1 MKIDPAEDGTE
12 ANRTSDAGGADG
24 GSAPDPEPEPE
35 PEPSGGTAD
44 GTDVASETDGTD
56 VASETDGT
64 DVADGAE
71 PLTIGLPDGSESVS
85 EAILSH
91 RRMLTNPS
99 EHGLV
104 SADDAEDVVET
115 LEELAAE
122 VPDDLQE
129 DLEAL
134 ETSVEELAAG
144 LDRQGRQIREL
155 RETVAS
161 LAEILGTS
169 VDFEDADGEQEES

>member
-35 PEPSGGTAD
+35 PEPSGGTA
-44 GTDVASETDGTD
+44 DGTD

>member
-12 ANRTSDAGGADG
+12 TNRTTDADGAGGG
-24 GSAPDPEPEPE
+24 GGPDPEPEPE
-35 PEPSGGTAD
+35 PEPSSGTAD
-44 GTDVASETDGTD
+44 GADVASGADE
-56 VASETDGT
+56 ADGT

-129 DLEAL
+129 DLEAV
-134 ETSVEELAAG
+134 EASVEELAAG

-169 VDFEDADGEQEES
+169 VDFEDVDGEDEES